1 MEKKVYVTPCVEEVE
16 LQGEVMMQA
25 RSLSADDIG
34 IKYGGNAGDH
44 YINSADANKDNVW
57 EDLW

>member
-1 MEKKVYVTPCVEEVE
+1 MKKKNYVTPAVEEVE

-25 RSLSADDIG
+25 RSLGADDIG
-34 IKYGGNAGDH
+34 IKYGGSAELHN
-44 YINSADANKDNVW
+44 INSADANKDNVW

>member
-34 IKYGGNAGDH
+34 IKYGGSAGINS
-44 YINSADANKDNVW
+44 INSADANKDNVW